1 MKIRMLAAVLA
12 TAAMTAGCG
21 TTGMQMTG
29 GRSAHDHATA
39 SRPSIRHMHGRP
51 GGSGMAMAGMHMRAH
66 APGSGSG
73 ADQPSVGAAMI
84 CAVDTGRAIQRAF
97 GLYAVPMR
105 QQMWMPPVYG
115 CAWKLPHSRLDMAVD
130 DASDPA
136 DARQRFA
143 RIRAGSRRA
152 HRIVGMANLGF
163 PAFQSSAG
171 MVVFFKDGKVLSVDA
186 RKVSPQDLP
195 RGSSREAAAYA
206 VASAVIGCWSE

>member
-1 MKIRMLAAVLA
+1 MKIGMLAAVLA
-12 TAAMTAGCG
+12 AAAMTAGCG

-29 GRSAHDHATA
+29 GRSAHDHAAA
-39 SRPSIRHMHGRP
+39 SRPSMRHMHGRP
-51 GGSGMAMAGMHMRAH
+51 GGSGMAMAGMHMRAP

-73 ADQPSVGAAMI
+73 SDHPSVAAAMI

-97 GLYAVPMR
+97 GLHAVPMR

-130 DASDPA
+130 DATDPA

-143 RIRAGSRRA
+143 RIRASTRRA

-163 PAFQSSAG
+163 PAFQSSVG
-171 MVVFFKDGKVLSVDA
+171 TVVFLKDGKVLSVDA
-186 RKVSPQDLP
+186 RKVSRQDLP
-195 RGSSREAAAYA
+195 KGSSREAAAYA
-206 VASAVIGCWSE
+206 IASGVIGCWSE

>member
-1 MKIRMLAAVLA
+1 MKTRMLAAVLA
-12 TAAMTAGCG
+12 TAAVTAGCG

-29 GRSAHDHATA
+29 GRSAHDHAA
-39 SRPSIRHMHGRP
+39 RPSMRHMHGGP
-51 GGSGMAMAGMHMRAH
+51 GGSGMAMAGMHMRAT
-66 APGSGSG
+66 APGSGTGAG
-73 ADQPSVGAAMI
+73 ADQPSVAAAMI

-97 GLYAVPMR
+97 GLHAVPMR

-143 RIRAGSRRA
+143 RIQAGTPRA

-171 MVVFFKDGKVLSVDA
+171 MTVFLKDGKVLSVDA